1 MTNETELLQA
11 VQQLADKDV
20 APFDLQIDRQ
30 AKLPNGLF
38 QKIVD
43 LGLLRAKIPKE
54 YGGLD
59 VSAVTAGKIVN
70 ILAKANASVGV
81 MLEGHYKSCD
91 QLASTALTPLRSATL
106 PGAPKPS
113 SASPTLNRKAAQTQA
128 STSPTLLKRTAA
140 GSSTATRL

>member
-30 AKLPNGLF
+30 GKLPNGLF

-59 VSAVTAGKIVN
+59 VSAQTAG
-70 ILAKANASVGV
+70 LALLGPFDLIFIGATIAD
-81 MLEGHYKSCD
+81 Y
-91 QLASTALTPLRSATL
+91 LRD
-106 PGAPKPS
+106 
-113 SASPTLNRKAAQTQA
+113 RKFNSGKQKQDD
-128 STSPTLLKRTAA
+128 
-140 GSSTATRL
+140 

>member
-20 APFDLQIDRQ
+20 APFDLQIDCQ

-59 VSAVTAGKIVN
+59 VPAATAGKIVN

-91 QLASTALTPLRSATL
+91 QLAKYGTDAAKKRYFAW
-106 PGAPKPS
+106 APKPS

-140 GSSTATRL
+140 GSSTATRS

>member
-43 LGLLRAKIPKE
+43 LGLLRAKF
-54 YGGLD
+54 LRNMAD
-59 VSAVTAGKIVN
+59 WTF
-70 ILAKANASVGV
+70 
-81 MLEGHYKSCD
+81 
-91 QLASTALTPLRSATL
+91 PL
-106 PGAPKPS
+106 KPP
-113 SASPTLNRKAAQTQA
+113 AWPF
-128 STSPTLLKRTAA
+128 
-140 GSSTATRL
+140 

>member
-43 LGLLRAKIPKE
+43 LGLLRAKILRNMADWTFPLKPPARSSTSWPRPTP
-54 YGGLD
+54 
-59 VSAVTAGKIVN
+59 VSA
-70 ILAKANASVGV
+70 
-81 MLEGHYKSCD
+81 
-91 QLASTALTPLRSATL
+91 
-106 PGAPKPS
+106 
-113 SASPTLNRKAAQTQA
+113 
-128 STSPTLLKRTAA
+128 
-140 GSSTATRL
+140 

>member
-43 LGLLRAKIPKE
+43 LGLLKAKIPKE
-54 YGGLD
+54 YGGLG
-59 VSAVTAGKIVN
+59 VSAMTAGKIVN

-91 QLASTALTPLRSATL
+91 QLAKYGTDSATL

-113 SASPTLNRKAAQTQA
+113 SASPTLNQKAAPTQVP
-128 STSPTLLKRTAA
+128 TSPTLLKRMAA

>member
-59 VSAVTAGKIVN
+59 VSAQTAGKIVN

-81 MLEGHYKSCD
+81 MLEEIGRAHV
-91 QLASTALTPLRSATL
+91 
-106 PGAPKPS
+106 
-113 SASPTLNRKAAQTQA
+113 
-128 STSPTLLKRTAA
+128 
-140 GSSTATRL
+140 

>member
-1 MTNETELLQA
+1 MTNETELLQV

-59 VSAVTAGKIVN
+59 VSAQTAGKIVN
-70 ILAKANASVGV
+70 ILVVLPMATEVGASLTLTTGMLAALACSIIGCRLASVCGDT
-81 MLEGHYKSCD
+81 S
-91 QLASTALTPLRSATL
+91 
-106 PGAPKPS
+106 
-113 SASPTLNRKAAQTQA
+113 
-128 STSPTLLKRTAA
+128 STS
-140 GSSTATRL
+140 

>member
-1 MTNETELLQA
+1 MTNETKLLQA

-54 YGGLD
+54 YSGLD
-59 VSAVTAGKIVN
+59 VSAQTAGKIVN
-70 ILAKANASVGV
+70 ILAKATTRAVTSWP
-81 MLEGHYKSCD
+81 
-91 QLASTALTPLRSATL
+91 STALTPLRSATL

-113 SASPTLNRKAAQTQA
+113 SASPTLNQKAAQTQA

-140 GSSTATRL
+140 GSSTATRS